1 MISNILLDNVVLEC
15 LIRELSVNSDYS
27 EPNNTQTVKTS
38 TFKHIYLIYTIVS
51 QCLEEMLLDH
61 FP

>member
-1 MISNILLDNVVLEC
+1 MFIIIISI
-15 LIRELSVNSDYS
+15 Y
-27 EPNNTQTVKTS
+27 
-38 TFKHIYLIYTIVS
+38 YLIYIIVI